1 MDQNQK
7 GSDSETADI
16 EPENLKRS
24 IQPYEKLI
32 QDNFLYLNKKIEKL
46 EKRVAFLEGKG
57 YTQEPEV
64 TVVTVA
70 TAAEKVVTGNVVA
83 EKVAAEAS
91 RETYKPTEN
100 LGFKVFG
107 AVGFVLI
114 MLGMFYL
121 YSYAVD
127 QGWIGILERVA
138 LGVAFS
144 LVVLVIGEIFRR
156 KEYERFSQLIT
167 GGGISLLYF
176 TMYATYHFQA
186 YREALSMSLGMNT
199 ALLFLVMLFAVFLAL
214 RQNSVILTSFAFF
227 LGYLAAFLTG
237 GSHQMMISTIILS
250 AGLVMIL
257 WKKKWGIGLYP
268 VVASY
273 LLYSIFFFDSNIL
286 REAVVSPIVY
296 YAIVY
301 LICFFALFN
310 ILSIILEDKEN
321 YSQNIISM
329 VINAFATFGF
339 VLAVVWDYW
348 YSFRGI
354 FVILLAAVYFG
365 LAYFTKKREL
375 KNLSRAFFILC
386 ITFLSIAVYVQ
397 LEDFW
402 IALTWAIEGF
412 LLVYMGVKLHNLDL
426 RYMGYIVLAAAATRS
441 LLWDST
447 GLLFGERTIS
457 MLSITLALYGAA
469 YLVSHVKLDDEEQLV
484 RELLGIAAT
493 VILTLALATEITD
506 STGLFAAFSENAR
519 QVLLSVVWATESV
532 ILIVVG
538 FLGRSSSL
546 RSTGVVLF
554 GITVVKILII
564 DLSNLEMLYR
574 IFVTIIVGLI
584 ALSASFAYVKNKER
598 IQGFLQEND

>member
-1 MDQNQK
+1 MAKENRFDK
-7 GSDSETADI
+7 ETANSDL
-16 EPENLKRS
+16 ENLKPP
-24 IQPYEKLI
+24 ILPHKNTT
-32 QDNFLYLNKKIEKL
+32 QDNFLYLSKRIEKL
-46 EKRVAFLEGKG
+46 EERVAFLEGKR
-57 YTQEPEV
+57 YAQEPEV
-64 TVVTVA
+64 TVA
-70 TAAEKVVTGNVVA
+70 PVA
-83 EKVAAEAS
+83 EEVAAEAS

-100 LGFKVFG
+100 LGFKIFG
-107 AVGFVLI
+107 AVGFVLL

-144 LVVLVIGEIFRR
+144 LAVLVTGEVFRR
-156 KEYERFSQLIT
+156 KDYERFSQLIT
-167 GGGISLLYF
+167 GGGIALLYF

-250 AGLVMIL
+250 VGLVMIL
-257 WKKKWGIGLYP
+257 WKKNWGIGIYP
-268 VVASY
+268 LIASY
-273 LLYSIFFFDSNIL
+273 LLYSIFFVDSNIL
-286 REAVVSPIVY
+286 RGTVVSPIVY
-296 YAIVY
+296 YSIGY

-321 YSQNIISM
+321 YTQNIISM

-339 VLAVVWDYW
+339 GLAVVWHYW

-354 FVILLAAVYFG
+354 FVVLLAAVYLG

-375 KNLSRAFFILC
+375 KNLSRAFFVFC

-412 LLVYMGVKLHNLDL
+412 LLVYMGVKLGNLDL
-426 RYMGYIVLAAAATRS
+426 RYMGYIVLAAAAIRS

-469 YLVSHVKLDDEEQLV
+469 YLVSHLKLEDEEQLV
-484 RELLGIAAT
+484 RELMGIAAT
-493 VILTLALATEITD
+493 VILTITLAIEITD

-546 RSTGVVLF
+546 RTTGVVLF

-564 DLSNLEMLYR
+564 DLSNLEMIYR
-574 IFVTIIVGLI
+574 IVVTIIVGLI

-598 IQGFLQEND
+598 IQEFLHEND